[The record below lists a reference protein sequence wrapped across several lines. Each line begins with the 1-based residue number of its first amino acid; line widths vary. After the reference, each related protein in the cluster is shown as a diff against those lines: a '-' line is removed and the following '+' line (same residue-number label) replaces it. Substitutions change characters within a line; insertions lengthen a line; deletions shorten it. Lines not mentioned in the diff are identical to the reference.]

1 MLNREQYILIKIAEE
16 AAEVIQDIN
25 KTLIFGLNEKYHKS
39 EFTNRERIVNEITDM
54 FALINLAHEEK
65 ILPLPEFPVTE
76 AAVISKQEK
85 FEKYFKYSQELGV
98 VE

>member
-25 KTLIFGLNEKYHKS
+25 KTLIFGLDEKYSKS
-39 EFTNRERIVNEITDM
+39 EFSNRERIVNEITDM
-54 FALINLAHEEK
+54 FALINLAHNEK
-65 ILPLPEFPVTE
+65 ILLLPEFPVE
-76 AAVISKQEK
+76 AAVKAKQEK